1 MTARRRVRGEVLG
14 PPLAEGDVAELDELG
29 RDEREE
35 ARSAALEA
43 DATLPVS
50 HEARPSRETA
60 PASTAVPADTTAV
73 RALDEPGRGAEA
85 GAPAAPSAVDTIVIE
100 IATAGGATDVAPGTA
115 AGAPAHDDGELARDE
130 TARDEMTRD
139 EMTRDEVTGDE
150 TGLDGAAPAAGRLAA
165 ADIDGS
171 GPDAPELV
179 EPEIAGEEA
188 LAGWSESDADAE
200 AFEDP
205 AGVLWGSE
213 DDAAGVSVEGEALDD
228 ESIDGEDAD
237 QWEPEEEWAPEAEEY
252 DADAFPEEYT
262 LMRFVDVAVVLPATN
277 PVLVLEEAEPEG
289 RQLRIPIGTPEGV
302 AIAYAARQLQ
312 TPRPLTHAL
321 MIDLLEAY
329 NVTVETVRITAVH
342 GAAYEAEIVC
352 AGPAGMRTIPCR
364 PSDGVAL
371 ALRQH
376 LTAPILAAPE
386 VLDEAGVVPAPRR

>member
-14 PPLAEGDVAELDELG
+14 PPLAESDVAELDELG

-43 DATLPVS
+43 ATLEAGATLPVS
-50 HEARPSRETA
+50 HVARPA
-60 PASTAVPADTTAV
+60 GDPDTTALL
-73 RALDEPGRGAEA
+73 ALDERGPDTDV
-85 GAPAAPSAVDTIVIE
+85 GAPAARSAVDTAVIE
-100 IATAGGATDVAPGTA
+100 VDAPGDAT
-115 AGAPAHDDGELARDE
+115 GSAPADEAGPEDGDLARGETTRDE
-130 TARDEMTRD
+130 TRLGGA
-139 EMTRDEVTGDE
+139 
-150 TGLDGAAPAAGRLAA
+150 GLDGDRLSAA
-165 ADIDGS
+165 ALDGS
-171 GPDAPELV
+171 GPDAPPLV
-179 EPEIAGEEA
+179 ESEMVADEG
-188 LAGWSESDADAE
+188 LAGWSEGDVGAE
-200 AFEDP
+200 ALEDP
-205 AGVLWGSE
+205 AGVLWGS
-213 DDAAGVSVEGEALDD
+213 DDVAGESVEGD
-228 ESIDGEDAD
+228 SIDGEAAD
-237 QWEPEEEWAPEAEEY
+237 QWEPDEEWAPEAEEY
-252 DADAFPEEYT
+252 DADAYPEEYT

-312 TPRPLTHAL
+312 TPRPLTHEL

-329 NVTVETVRITAVH
+329 NVTVETVRITAVN